1 MASRSSF
8 APSAPSRILW
18 LVALLIGGLGILFHF
33 VQVAELSQYN
43 YWMLLTGFVLLV
55 VGTAYRNV

>member
-8 APSAPSRILW
+8 APSAPGRILW
-18 LVALLIGGLGILFHF
+18 MVAVIIGGLGILFHF
-33 VQVAELSQYN
+33 VRVDQLSEYN

-55 VGTAYRNV
+55 IGTMYRNV